1 MQKSIFTIA
10 QERNISRFLFL
21 EPPVQGKQLST
32 EDGKWEVQGIYHGF
46 ACEAHLLTASF
57 ILTASWPALYLSQAK
72 KGGRKSPGAFI
83 FM

>member
-32 EDGKWEVQGIYHGF
+32 EDGKWEVQGIYIMGLH
-46 ACEAHLLTASF
+46 ARPNSLL
-57 ILTASWPALYLSQAK
+57 PALS
-72 KGGRKSPGAFI
+72 
-83 FM
+83 